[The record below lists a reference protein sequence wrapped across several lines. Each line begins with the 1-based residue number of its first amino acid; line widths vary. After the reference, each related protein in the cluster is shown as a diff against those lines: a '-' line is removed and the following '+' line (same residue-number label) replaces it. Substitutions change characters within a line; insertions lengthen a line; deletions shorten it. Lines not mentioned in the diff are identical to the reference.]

1 MKRLALTLIVALL
14 VLLSAL
20 PAAAQTA
27 PDLSALARFFP
38 ADIPIFISFRT
49 DDGFIATLNNLA
61 ERITARVSDAV
72 MDQSLQEVL
81 DQLVQSL
88 YPGGSFQENVR
99 PWLGDTAAVGFLSL
113 TQQMTFSAD
122 LDSDEQPVLIAI
134 SIKNPTAA
142 LDFVVNL
149 LNQDRT
155 PFFQTTGDGY
165 TLLVIGQ
172 TTMPSSLDN
181 STFVVVRDE
190 VLLISAS
197 SDTSVFAPDTL
208 PSPSLA
214 DTPRFTTALG
224 WLPAQSYN
232 AIVYNDAFAGVL
244 NSLPADDLTAGFLTQ
259 ILGQVGLTTDT
270 VTPQIFGFTLL
281 DGTTLTIDGASY
293 ADPSASPLTP
303 AALRPVDPTFA
314 ARIPANVPLAVHASD
329 LKLQIEAAALGI
341 NSLLETLST
350 ESLGDTQDIEEARME
365 LRKQLARAN
374 NLFTSLTK
382 LDFVEDV
389 LSWLDGDYIAFLG
402 LNPALDTTSMMGI
415 MTAFPLELGI
425 AIEVTDTAKAQA
437 TFEGLTLGLRQLVQM
452 ANASAST
459 SEPEP
464 QLAVTTDELAGAA
477 VTVLTITSRD
487 LPWPIELLMGTND
500 RVFAIGTR
508 SAVAAMFSA
517 DGGLTTNEAFRAAQA
532 YMLPNAN
539 SIAWLNPAGLLPLA
553 DLVEALDSGPSAE
566 ADARAVR
573 AFLNLIT
580 SGTIT
585 ASNDLTK
592 NLTLVRMTLSLN
604 AE

>member
-1 MKRLALTLIVALL
+1 MKRSVLALIVALL

-61 ERITARVSDAV
+61 ERITARVSNGV
-72 MDQSLQEVL
+72 MDQSLQEAL
-81 DQLVQSL
+81 DELVQSL
-88 YPGGSFQENVR
+88 YPGGNFQENVR

-134 SIKNPTAA
+134 SIKNPAAA

-149 LNQDRT
+149 LNQNRA
-155 PFFQTTGDGY
+155 PFFQTTGDSY

-190 VLLISAS
+190 ALLISAS
-197 SDTSVFAPDTL
+197 SDTSLFAPDTL

-259 ILGQVGLTTDT
+259 ILGQVGLTTDI

-281 DGTTLTIDGASY
+281 DGTTFTIDGASY
-293 ADPSASPLTP
+293 ADPSASPLTS
-303 AALRPVDPTFA
+303 AALRPVDPAFA

-341 NSLLETLST
+341 NTLLETLST
-350 ESLGDTQDIEEARME
+350 ELADTQDIEEARME

-425 AIEVTDTAKAQA
+425 GIEVTDTAKAQA
-437 TFEGLTLGLRQLVQM
+437 MFEGLTLGLRQLVQM

-464 QLAVTTDELAGAA
+464 QLAVTTNELAGAA

-592 NLTLVRMTLSLN
+592 NLTLVRMTLTLN